1 MAELSVPESLG
12 SAYLI
17 CYSLFGLF
25 LLHTPLKLM
34 LNETVKLTA
43 SPMSQF
49 TSLNRTFYFTATDSC
64 QIDLLSPLPS
74 PLQKF
79 SAILLQEVYLSD
91 YSILFGDGVGTIH

>member
-25 LLHTPLKLM
+25 LLHTLLKLM

-43 SPMSQF
+43 MSQF

>member
-43 SPMSQF
+43 MSQF
-49 TSLNRTFYFTATDSC
+49 ISLNRTFYFTATDSC
-64 QIDLLSPLPS
+64 QIDLSPLPS

-79 SAILLQEVYLSD
+79 SAILLREVYLSD